1 MAASLAKA
9 LRLTFVSIRPN
20 ILANGFASQRVGKTI
35 LHYRIIEKLGGGRH
49 GRRLQAEGVKL
60 DMHLR
65 QFKGWRVMRVL
76 D

>member
-35 LHYRIIEKLGGGRH
+35 LHYRIIEKLGGG
-49 GRRLQAEGVKL
+49 GMGVVYKPKVSSSICIY
-60 DMHLR
+60 DNS
-65 QFKGWRVMRVL
+65 KVGA
-76 D
+76 

>member
-1 MAASLAKA
+1 MAS
-9 LRLTFVSIRPN
+9 P
-20 ILANGFASQRVGKTI
+20 SQRVGKTI
-35 LHYRIIEKLGGGRH
+35 LHYRIIEKLGGGSM
-49 GRRLQAEGVKL
+49 GVVYKPKVSSL